1 MWLMTICLPRLIEH
15 GVLMARIPGLAIG
28 LAIGAVAV
36 ISAPILARHMRP
48 VAKAAFKGALAAADE
63 LRVKLAEFAET
74 TEDLM
79 AEVRAE
85 RAAEA
90 AAATAGATADLSPEP
105 PADVEETSSVRAPVS
120 AA

>member
-1 MWLMTICLPRLIEH
+1 
-15 GVLMARIPGLAIG
+15 MARIPTLAIG

-36 ISAPILARHMRP
+36 ISAPIMVRHMRP
-48 VAKAAFKGALAAADE
+48 AAKAAFKGALAAAEE
-63 LRVKLAEFAET
+63 LRVKLAEIAET

-79 AEVRAE
+79 AEARAE

-90 AAATAGATADLSPEP
+90 AEAAASGVAGDLSPRPSADEADTGTASDRV
-105 PADVEETSSVRAPVS
+105 PAS

>member
-1 MWLMTICLPRLIEH
+1 
-15 GVLMARIPGLAIG
+15 MARIPGLAIG

-36 ISAPILARHMRP
+36 ISAPILVRHMRP

-90 AAATAGATADLSPEP
+90 AEAAAAGAATDLSPRPSAGEVDLG
-105 PADVEETSSVRAPVS
+105 AASDRAPAN

>member
-1 MWLMTICLPRLIEH
+1 MLAPCLHLDQSEFY
-15 GVLMARIPGLAIG
+15 MARTPALAIG

-36 ISAPILARHMRP
+36 ISAPILVRHMRP
-48 VAKAAFKGALAAADE
+48 AAKAAFKGALAAADE
-63 LRVKLAEFAET
+63 LRVKLAELAEN

-90 AAATAGATADLSPEP
+90 AAAANAAAGFSPQQPAEEPEAGADSART
-105 PADVEETSSVRAPVS
+105 PAS

>member
-1 MWLMTICLPRLIEH
+1 
-15 GVLMARIPGLAIG
+15 LAIG

-48 VAKAAFKGALAAADE
+48 AAKAAFKGALAAADE
-63 LRVKLAEFAET
+63 LRVRIAELSET
-74 TEDLM
+74 AEDLM

-90 AAATAGATADLSPEP
+90 AAAAAEAPGSSNP
-105 PADVEETSSVRAPVS
+105 TSSDKGTDLGADPSRVVAD
-120 AA
+120 AT